1 MKKHVYAAT
10 YNVKKNGS
18 VYGRKVYVEAA
29 TGRAAKARFKEITGG
44 QCFYDRE
51 HAVNADGIIITNQHA
66 LITDCYEEVPAMIDP
81 VKITHVTDTGYFM
94 SGDYYSHDDES
105 LYEIL
110 LKTKEALMAYELV
123 YHHVFDEVCN
133 MHDMVLLKISQGN
146 CTDANI
152 AVVEGAEKIRADLFE
167 TIHHL
172 QNILKQ
178 AEAAAM
184 YR

>member
-1 MKKHVYAAT
+1 
-10 YNVKKNGS
+10 
-18 VYGRKVYVEAA
+18 
-29 TGRAAKARFKEITGG
+29 
-44 QCFYDRE
+44 
-51 HAVNADGIIITNQHA
+51 
-66 LITDCYEEVPAMIDP
+66 MIDP
-81 VKITHVTDTGYFM
+81 VKISHVTEKGYLM
-94 SGDYYSHDDES
+94 NGAYYRHDDET

-110 LKTKEALMAYELV
+110 LKTKEALRAYELV

-152 AVVEGAEKIRADLFE
+152 AAVEGAEKIRADLFE

-172 QNILKQ
+172 QKILKQ